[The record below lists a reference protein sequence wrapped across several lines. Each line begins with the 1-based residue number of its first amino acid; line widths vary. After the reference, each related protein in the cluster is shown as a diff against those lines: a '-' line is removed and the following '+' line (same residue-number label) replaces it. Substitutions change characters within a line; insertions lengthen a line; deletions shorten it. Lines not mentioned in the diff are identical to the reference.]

1 MSNLI
6 NIGSLNI
13 SKCYL
18 GASDTRLYLGDTLV
32 YPIEQPTYNYLY
44 KAEKYNDTD
53 YEYACGTA
61 TTVSST
67 IARSAATASQITGET
82 IQQGSPTA
90 MIFGDCCTAI
100 GNSACSGW
108 THLSALTFSDSVQTI
123 GNSAFTKDKQIMSV
137 AFGSGLTSIGEWAF
151 YQNVLTGDSSV
162 FDVDL
167 TRATSLSSIGDWAFN
182 ASGVRRLRLPNSNLT
197 IGREAFKNSKRLV
210 SVEFG
215 SGNTIGL
222 SGFTYCSSLTSVTF
236 NNQTDIPAEAFDSC
250 FSLSSITI
258 PDSVRTIGTEAF
270 NSCSGLTQITIGSGI
285 TSIAASAFTHL
296 LQLQEITVLATTPP
310 SIGVGALDDTN
321 SAIIYVPSQSVSTY
335 KAATGWNTYSSRIQA
350 IV

>member
-18 GASDTRLYLGDTLV
+18 GASDTRLYLGNTLV

-67 IARSAATASQITGET
+67 IARSAATTSQITGET

-108 THLSALTFSDSVQTI
+108 THISALTFSDSVQTI

-151 YQNVLTGDSSV
+151 YQNLLTGDSSV

-182 ASGVRRLRLPNSNLT
+182 ASGVRRLRLPNANLT
-197 IGREAFKNSKRLV
+197 IGQEAFKNCKR
-210 SVEFG
+210 
-215 SGNTIGL
+215 
-222 SGFTYCSSLTSVTF
+222 LTSVTF
-236 NNQTDIPAEAFDSC
+236 GNGNSIGLSAFTYCEQLSSVTFANQTSIPAEAFDSC
-250 FSLSSITI
+250 YALTGVSI
-258 PDSVRTIGTEAF
+258 PNSVTTIGREAF
-270 NSCSGLTQITIGSGI
+270 YNDSGMTSVEIGSGI
-285 TSIAASAFTHL
+285 TSIGASGFAHN
-296 LQLQEITVLATTPP
+296 LQLNEIIIHATTPP

-321 SAIIYVPSQSVSTY
+321 NAIIKVPSQSVSAY
-335 KAATGWNTYSSRIQA
+335 QQASGWNSYSSRIQA
-350 IV
+350 LE